1 MYNVPRAATIRC
13 VADGTLWALERA
25 TFKAILQAAS
35 RARTSSMAEFLKKVE
50 VLSPLTEAQRDSLSN
65 VMEERRLQAGEVVC
79 TEGEAIDCL
88 LLVREGELAAHAR
101 TTGELIRYG
110 GATSVGDAM
119 LESSNALWEA
129 SVSAV
134 TPCLVLTLSRA
145 HFTELLGES
154 LSQVV
159 RDTLSQRVLG
169 SMGFFKELTDGER
182 ASLLSEMEETSPFAE
197 GVDIVRQGTQGD
209 SFYVIKSGRHA
220 LSPCPSPSRRAHG
233 APVSALVH
241 RPMPI

>member
-1 MYNVPRAATIRC
+1 MAIRFDSTNHVLYSNRSAA
-13 VADGTLWALERA
+13 
-25 TFKAILQAAS
+25 
-35 RARTSSMAEFLKKVE
+35 
-50 VLSPLTEAQRDSLSN
+50 
-65 VMEERRLQAGEVVC
+65 
-79 TEGEAIDCL
+79 
-88 LLVREGELAAHAR
+88 
-101 TTGELIRYG
+101 
-110 GATSVGDAM
+110 
-119 LESSNALWEA
+119 
-129 SVSAV
+129 
-134 TPCLVLTLSRA
+134 
-145 HFTELLGES
+145 
-154 LSQVV
+154 QV
-159 RDTLSQRVLG
+159 